1 MRTLKTM
8 MMIFVLSSMSL
19 TISCSSDDDSS
30 SSGTAA
36 TIAAIETNM
45 ESGSWRITYY
55 FDSDHEETDH
65 FNSYVF
71 VFEDD
76 GTLTA
81 SNAASTHTGAWSVT
95 NSNSRTTDDDVDF
108 NIAFSTPA
116 DFVELT
122 DDWDIITY
130 NSNRIELID
139 VSGGGGGTDYLTFE
153 KN

>member
-1 MRTLKTM
+1 
-8 MMIFVLSSMSL
+8 MIFVLSSLSL
-19 TISCSSDDDSS
+19 TLSCSSDDDSS

-36 TIAAIETNM
+36 IIAAIETNM
-45 ESGSWRITYY
+45 ESGNWRITYF
-55 FDSDHEETDH
+55 FDSDQDETDH
-65 FNSYVF
+65 FTSYVF
-71 VFEDD
+71 VFGND

-81 SNAASTHTGAWSVT
+81 SNAVGTHTGTWSVT
-95 NSNSRTTDDDVDF
+95 NSSSRTTDDDVDF
-108 NIAFSTPA
+108 NIAFSAPA

-122 DDWDIITY
+122 DDWDVITY